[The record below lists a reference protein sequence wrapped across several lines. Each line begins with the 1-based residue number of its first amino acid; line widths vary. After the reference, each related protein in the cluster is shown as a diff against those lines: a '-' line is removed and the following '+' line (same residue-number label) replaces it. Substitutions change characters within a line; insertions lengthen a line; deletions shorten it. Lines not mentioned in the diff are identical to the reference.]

1 MHFIKKA
8 SLSAIAIATLSV
20 FPQIANAKPPGSAR
34 IPDSSASCESAI
46 ASVKSSLVQR
56 GYFIPWK
63 SARRSITPQVV
74 FDNNG
79 IRNYFYDYPTER
91 TQILTFRLSGDG
103 TRLYQGLMSSPQ
115 LMATMSA
122 QIMASCDRVGLVEF
136 AHWHEGYV
144 PVGYFPDRTA
154 RTFTWTDLDENS
166 PHQRWIK
173 TSNGSRITHQWGYY
187 FSP

>member
-1 MHFIKKA
+1 MLFISKIL
-8 SLSAIAIATLSV
+8 LSTSIAALTVLPGIAHAQTSG
-20 FPQIANAKPPGSAR
+20 IAR
-34 IPDSSASCESAI
+34 IPQSSTRCETAI
-46 ASVKSSLVQR
+46 ASVKSSLAQR
-56 GYFIPWK
+56 GYFIPWN
-63 SARRSITPQVV
+63 AAGRSIKPQVV

-79 IRNYFYDYPTER
+79 IRNSYYDYPSGR
-91 TQILTFRLSGDG
+91 TQTVGFRLSGDA

-115 LMATMSA
+115 LMATFSA

-136 AHWHEGYV
+136 SHWHEGYV

-166 PHQRWIK
+166 PNQRWIQ
-173 TSNGSRITHQWGYY
+173 TTNGSRIQYQWGYY